1 MKKILTIASL
11 LISSFAAPAGDFD
24 FANTSNEQDFNAI
37 VRDLTAALGYKAMH
51 PAETGGIAGIEVAAI
66 VTYAPTQEQDA
77 WQRMTG
83 SGVDEL
89 GMAGLRGIKGLPLG
103 FEIGAFYS
111 AIPGTGGTLLGGEVR
126 YAILEGGVAS
136 PAIAV
141 RGAYSRLQN
150 VDDLDF
156 DSRSLDVSISKG
168 FTLLTPYGGIGRVWA
183 DARGDLSTGSTKANH
198 EDTRVFAGLRIG
210 LGLLDITPEYE
221 RIGDNDIFNVLVGLS
236 F

>member
-11 LISSFAAPAGDFD
+11 LACSFAAPAGDFD
-24 FANTSNEQDFNAI
+24 FAATSNAQDFNAI

-66 VTYAPTQEQDA
+66 VTYAPTQEDDA
-77 WQRMTG
+77 WRRMTG
-83 SGVDEL
+83 SSVDEL

-103 FEIGAFYS
+103 LEIGAFYW
-111 AIPGTGGTLLGGEVR
+111 AIPGTGAKLLGGELR

-136 PAIAV
+136 PAVAI
-141 RGAYSRLQN
+141 RGAYSRLQG

-183 DARGDLSTGSTKANH
+183 DATGEITSGREKANH
-198 EDTRVFAGLRIG
+198 EDTRLFAGVRIG

-221 RIGDNDIFNVLVGLS
+221 RVGDNDVFNVLVGLS